1 MLSFSLWCW
10 LTENKHLRKSMCIM
24 FKCSITQAACKARIN
39 VLHDLISE
47 HDWSVNMSVKYLVM
61 YTAKVKYVICEI

>member
-1 MLSFSLWCW
+1 
-10 LTENKHLRKSMCIM
+10 M
-24 FKCSITQAACKARIN
+24 FKCSITRAACKARIN

-47 HDWSVNMSVKYLVM
+47 HYWSVNMSVKYLVM